1 MKSLVSLILFL
12 ISVHCYCQGSELKI
26 VVKDKKDMPVRSV
39 VVETMPSGKEYK
51 TDKSGMCI
59 LSNLN
64 DIDSVLV
71 TFPGSSVKGAFPADL
86 FTELQFNTSRSVLEA
101 FDPVSGTMIAGREK
115 RVVKKGEFDIAYEIT
130 AGAKNLEDLLKR
142 MPQLMVTGG
151 QISLR
156 NPVQTAQFSNTSPLI
171 VVDGFP
177 VQGGLAEANRI
188 VNIHTIESIEVLR
201 DGTLYGRDALNGAII
216 VKLKK

>member
-1 MKSLVSLILFL
+1 MKSLVCLILFS
-12 ISVHCYCQGSELKI
+12 ISAYCHCQGRELKI

-39 VVETMPSGKEYK
+39 IVETIPPGKDYR
-51 TDKSGMCI
+51 TDKSGICI
-59 LSNLN
+59 LAELK
-64 DIDSVLV
+64 DVDSVLI

-86 FTELQFNTSRSVLEA
+86 FAELQFNTSRSVLEA
-101 FDPVSGTMIAGREK
+101 FDPASGAIITGREK
-115 RVVKKGEFDIAYEIT
+115 RVIKKGEFDVAYEIT